1 MIEPVM
7 ASGAGPPPIRRVT
20 RSSGPR
26 RTPAT
31 AASAQAAERM
41 PASQAVGTR
50 SSATNSQAG
59 ALPAVS
65 ESDAKLGVE
74 HGLGA
79 FVTPPPMKLNQVE
92 TLKFVVAP
100 NEAALRDE
108 SNQATLEP
116 TKAIYVGK
124 AMRVTLRPNPSFEI
138 APTTEAMQLTLANKS
153 ATWVWNVKPL
163 NTHNRKL
170 EAYIEVFA
178 LNDDDSIGKKLDD
191 YPRDVTIQVEVDQAQ
206 RLGETVDKWTLFAD
220 KLSKFFGSWQKAV
233 GSLVALL
240 GALGLLAWKLG
251 LRKAK
256 PAE

>member
-1 MIEPVM
+1 V
-7 ASGAGPPPIRRVT
+7 RTT
-20 RSSGPR
+20 RSV
-26 RTPAT
+26 AT
-31 AASAQAAERM
+31 
-41 PASQAVGTR
+41 V
-50 SSATNSQAG
+50 QAG

-65 ESDAKLGVE
+65 ESDAKAGVE

-79 FVTPPPMKLNQVE
+79 FVTPPPMKLKQVE

-100 NEAALRDE
+100 NEAALREE
-108 SNQATLEP
+108 SNKATLEP

-138 APTTEAMQLTLANKS
+138 TPTTEAMQLTLTNKS

-178 LNDDDSIGKKLDD
+178 LKDDDSIGKRIDD
-191 YPRDVTIQVEVDQAQ
+191 YPRDVTIEVEMDSAQ
-206 RLGETVDKWTLFAD
+206 RISKFAD
-220 KLSKFFGSWQKAV
+220 DGTIVADSFTKLFGSWQKTIGA
-233 GSLVALL
+233 LVALL
-240 GALGLLAWKLG
+240 GAIGLLAWKLG